1 MTREERNK
9 AIKIILNNRDKPL
22 NEIKRMT
29 KKEMPIEERTKFTSE
44 NLFRLITELNQAKQ
58 ENNTVSK
65 GIRNTIKIE
74 REER

>member
-22 NEIKRMT
+22 NEIKRMI

-65 GIRNTIKIE
+65 GTRNTIKIE

>member
-22 NEIKRMT
+22 NEIKRMI
-29 KKEMPIEERTKFTSE
+29 KEEMPIEERTKFTSE

-65 GIRNTIKIE
+65 GTRNTIKIE
-74 REER
+74 GEER

>member
-22 NEIKRMT
+22 NEIKRMI

-44 NLFRLITELNQAKQ
+44 NLFRLITELNQEKQ
-58 ENNTVSK
+58 NNNTVNK
-65 GIRNTIKIE
+65 EIRNTRKIE

>member
-9 AIKIILNNRDKPL
+9 AIKIILNHRDKPL
-22 NEIKRMT
+22 NEIKRMI

-65 GIRNTIKIE
+65 GTRNTIKIE

>member
-22 NEIKRMT
+22 NEIKRMI

-65 GIRNTIKIE
+65 GTRNTIKIE
-74 REER
+74 GEER

>member
-22 NEIKRMT
+22 NEIKRMI

-58 ENNTVSK
+58 ENK
-65 GIRNTIKIE
+65 YLIHFGI
-74 REER
+74 

>member
-22 NEIKRMT
+22 NEIKRMI

-65 GIRNTIKIE
+65 GTKNTIKIE

>member
-22 NEIKRMT
+22 NEIKRMI

-65 GIRNTIKIE
+65 GTRNTIKIE
-74 REER
+74 GEEK

>member
-9 AIKIILNNRDKPL
+9 EIKIILNNRDKPL
-22 NEIKRMT
+22 NEIKRMI
-29 KKEMPIEERTKFTSE
+29 KKEIPIEERTKFTSE

-65 GIRNTIKIE
+65 GTRNTIKIE

>member
-22 NEIKRMT
+22 NEIKRMI

-65 GIRNTIKIE
+65 GTRNTIKIE
-74 REER
+74 REGR